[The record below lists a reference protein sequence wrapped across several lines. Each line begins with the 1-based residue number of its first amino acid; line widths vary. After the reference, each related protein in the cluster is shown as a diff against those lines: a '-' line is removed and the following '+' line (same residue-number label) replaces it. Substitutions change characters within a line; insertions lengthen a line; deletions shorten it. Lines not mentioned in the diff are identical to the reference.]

1 MVRAQ
6 IYLQSGGIQRVK
18 TKRQKIGTMSGAQA
32 LKDRAGAKLGA
43 GAIRTPVW
51 NNESVETELLH

>member
-18 TKRQKIGTMSGAQA
+18 TNDKKTENRDYEWSSGTEIEQ
-32 LKDRAGAKLGA
+32 
-43 GAIRTPVW
+43 
-51 NNESVETELLH
+51 ELHLELV

>member
-1 MVRAQ
+1 M
-6 IYLQSGGIQRVK
+6 

-43 GAIRTPVW
+43 GVIRTPVW
-51 NNESVETELLH
+51 NNESVETELLHRYWYFMQRLI